1 MHLSDWVAHV
11 DHVETTVNQAKEDQE
26 AADAEYQALNLSK
39 QKAAADKDECDRD
52 LARLEAEKKKAE
64 KNFKIRQARIIAR
77 REKATAAWDSAN
89 GKTMHVNEKKAMADF
104 KFSTAKDLLDER
116 KKRLPVFQLPVERV
130 SRTYAFMSAEEIFDN
145 LEIPFDYSSQQ
156 YFSLTTLREF
166 NRALKIFGYSKG
178 HMLHSKHDCKLP
190 DLWRHTCEVFG
201 IPVDD
206 ATMQVGDEVIAKAQ
220 EGLQSFLEEAVALAN
235 AQQLAE
241 NDNSDEDV
249 ESDEDDQQLDEQF
262 DHANSDCITDVESGS
277 CVEDDCSD
285 NH

>member
-1 MHLSDWVAHV
+1 MGTPHKKRKAGEADFQHFLTPPPRKKNSKKSLKRSCLAPMDQVLTPLRQCSRKKDPSNRCNPRDSIDWVLKRSKKLQGAQMHLSDWVAHV

-145 LEIPFDYSSQQ
+145 LEIPFDTALSST
-156 YFSLTTLREF
+156 S
-166 NRALKIFGYSKG
+166 
-178 HMLHSKHDCKLP
+178 P
-190 DLWRHTCEVFG
+190 
-201 IPVDD
+201 
-206 ATMQVGDEVIAKAQ
+206 
-220 EGLQSFLEEAVALAN
+220 
-235 AQQLAE
+235 
-241 NDNSDEDV
+241 
-249 ESDEDDQQLDEQF
+249 
-262 DHANSDCITDVESGS
+262 
-277 CVEDDCSD
+277 
-285 NH
+285 